1 MARGRDISFSLP
13 ASGLSSMANLCCS
26 TSSICVPHFA
36 EKGLAVWR
44 YYLLNAFSG
53 SVESGHCALKWAART
68 QQPKRCTSAWVSKP
82 KHGTCLQKFFELPQL
97 RYTATDL

>member
-13 ASGLSSMANLCCS
+13 ASALSSMANLCCS

-44 YYLLNAFSG
+44 DYLLEAFVGVAGISEYSLKSG
-53 SVESGHCALKWAART
+53 RRKP
-68 QQPKRCTSAWVSKP
+68 QPKRRASTRVS
-82 KHGTCLQKFFELPQL
+82 QPQ
-97 RYTATDL
+97 TTDLRIKPPWGPAVSLHRHRL

>member
-13 ASGLSSMANLCCS
+13 ASALSSMANLCCS

-44 YYLLNAFSG
+44 YYFLKAFSG
-53 SVESGHCALKWAART
+53 SLEGGHFGLKGAART
-68 QQPKRCTSAWVSKP
+68 QQPRPCTGAWGSHP
-82 KHGTCLQKFFELPQL
+82 KHRTWLQSFCELPQL
-97 RYTATDL
+97 RYTATD